1 MIAIKEVECIM
12 NSTLKVNDPLLVRA
26 GCDVMEYIRYRLL
39 LAPDSPMKMKRSAP
53 SLQSIPKIAKYCE
66 ARKGYV
72 AHRVK
77 DGVDQYKTFRTEG
90 VPGATVDRAVRLA
103 LRWHEGHDSDESDH
117 ESCDQD
123 EPDDVSKDVRGCS
136 HT

>member
-1 MIAIKEVECIM
+1 MVLTNIK
-12 NSTLKVNDPLLVRA
+12 TL
-26 GCDVMEYIRYRLL
+26 
-39 LAPDSPMKMKRSAP
+39 
-53 SLQSIPKIAKYCE
+53 
-66 ARKGYV
+66 
-72 AHRVK
+72 
-77 DGVDQYKTFRTEG
+77 RTEG

-117 ESCDQD
+117 ESGDQD